1 MKLYTIQLLL
11 AIEMPYK
18 SGHNKTKIILYTR
31 FGKDRVVQSLHIF
44 TFYRSCFLRK
54 IYENI
59 IYYSKIYK
67 KETQRTLHTN
77 NFIKVT
83 FQAPLRIFSLN
94 KSIGQIVYFILRSP
108 LFFCLMPHI
117 FVAM

>member
-44 TFYRSCFLRK
+44 TFYRSCFLSKKYIK
-54 IYENI
+54 IA
-59 IYYSKIYK
+59 
-67 KETQRTLHTN
+67 
-77 NFIKVT
+77 FI
-83 FQAPLRIFSLN
+83 
-94 KSIGQIVYFILRSP
+94 ILRLIKTKYKSYIP
-108 LFFCLMPHI
+108 STFETI
-117 FVAM
+117 YAQ

>member
-44 TFYRSCFLRK
+44 ISLGFFY
-54 IYENI
+54 
-59 IYYSKIYK
+59 
-67 KETQRTLHTN
+67 
-77 NFIKVT
+77 
-83 FQAPLRIFSLN
+83 LRILTWLLYHAFHLG
-94 KSIGQIVYFILRSP
+94 KYHILQISYFNVLYILII
-108 LFFCLMPHI
+108 L
-117 FVAM
+117 

>member
-44 TFYRSCFLRK
+44 TFYRSCFLSK
-54 IYENI
+54 NI
-59 IYYSKIYK
+59 
-67 KETQRTLHTN
+67 
-77 NFIKVT
+77 
-83 FQAPLRIFSLN
+83 
-94 KSIGQIVYFILRSP
+94 
-108 LFFCLMPHI
+108 
-117 FVAM
+117 